1 MLLSVPLVADK
12 SVDITITIPESVVDG
27 GAPVVTEA
35 DAEGAMSALLAV
47 AAGQEL
53 PAVKNGKAR
62 LNVAW
67 VPDRIADHA
76 GVTGSGL
83 PATLSVSGKAVPDV
97 VVGACWPAVFAVL
110 GAAKLDSLS
119 VIEGMLDLVH
129 LDHTVDFVGELPS
142 ETSILVVNAE
152 VASVLDTDLGRVVEV
167 KVEVGAMLGEGLDA
181 PAVVTMT
188 ERFAIRGRTG
198 AGELADPA
206 RAGASRLSTPRVV
219 VAVTRRSS
227 RRSAWAPSLRFPVTT
242 TRFTPPT
249 TPLCW
254 PASEPRSCTAC
265 GSPPQR
271 SRLSPQST
279 RPRPASR
286 RVA

>member
-1 MLLSVPLVADK
+1 MLLSVPLVAGK
-12 SVDITITIPESVVDG
+12 SVDITITIPPESVVDG

-53 PAVKNGKAR
+53 PTVKNGKAR

-198 AGELADPA
+198 AGELATRLAPVDRSA
-206 RAGASRLSTPRVV
+206 MRLSTPRVV

-227 RRSAWAPSLRFPVTT
+227 LRSAWAPSLRFPVTT

-254 PASEPRSCTAC
+254 PASERRSCTAC

-271 SRLSPQST
+271 SR
-279 RPRPASR
+279 
-286 RVA
+286 

>member
-1 MLLSVPLVADK
+1 MRHPGTVAVAGITRVDEPVGDLLDRFEKATYDELVAAGTTPVALASRRHQDSAPGLLDAVLSAPDLQWAGRLTQNPVRRLGDLDEWSAESADKAVHGTTGSSLTVVDSSHVLLSVPLVAGK

-53 PAVKNGKAR
+53 PTVKNGKAR

-110 GAAKLDSLS
+110 GCSQ
-119 VIEGMLDLVH
+119 
-129 LDHTVDFVGELPS
+129 
-142 ETSILVVNAE
+142 
-152 VASVLDTDLGRVVEV
+152 
-167 KVEVGAMLGEGLDA
+167 
-181 PAVVTMT
+181 
-188 ERFAIRGRTG
+188 
-198 AGELADPA
+198 A
-206 RAGASRLSTPRVV
+206 R
-219 VAVTRRSS
+219 
-227 RRSAWAPSLRFPVTT
+227 
-242 TRFTPPT
+242 
-249 TPLCW
+249 
-254 PASEPRSCTAC
+254 
-265 GSPPQR
+265 
-271 SRLSPQST
+271 
-279 RPRPASR
+279 
-286 RVA
+286 